1 MGSQTSIIVTSMLP
15 ILGSVATYHKTLIDI
30 MINFAGDG
38 PLEVE
43 AEVSRN
49 GEEFR
54 SRDRKLSC

>member
-15 ILGSVATYHKTLIDI
+15 ILGSVATYHNTLIDI

-43 AEVSRN
+43 A
-49 GEEFR
+49 
-54 SRDRKLSC
+54 